1 MKTADFSSSL
11 PGLFRRLGA
20 LFYDGLLLIGILFF
34 ATAILLP
41 FRGGQAFQG
50 DFGYSAY
57 LLAVVFVFFG
67 WFWTRG
73 GQTLGMRAWNIRL
86 TSANGSAITW
96 SQAALRFLPGLL
108 CLVLFKLGTIV
119 LPGAVKLTALL
130 SLVLFGVSFLWALID
145 REKRCLHDLIAGTR
159 MARLSEAEN
168 PLIDSKIKSMP
179 IKGRGQSASSVK

>member
-1 MKTADFSSSL
+1 MRTADFSSPP

-20 LFYDGLLLIGILFF
+20 LFYDGLLLLGVLFF

-50 DFGYSAY
+50 DLGYSAY

-119 LPGAVKLTALL
+119 LPGAVKWTALL
-130 SLVLFGVSFLWALID
+130 SLVLFWIGFLWALID

-159 MARLSEAEN
+159 MAGLSDAKN
-168 PLIDSKIKSMP
+168 PSIDSKNKSMP
-179 IKGRGQSASSVK
+179 IKGRRQSASSVK